1 LKDFDVHGRLFEA
14 GSCSKQVDKN
24 VGHFESRE
32 IMGELADFDS
42 ILVFGMLAPG
52 NQPSVANGRSE
63 DSKTQVIGRIGN
75 LYRAGWEDWIYGAN
89 CFDHTVAGPSRDRQ
103 YQVWK

>member
-1 LKDFDVHGRLFEA
+1 MFTGDY
-14 GSCSKQVDKN
+14 SKQAVVPNKSIKTWGILK
-24 VGHFESRE
+24 VEKSWGSSL
-32 IMGELADFDS
+32 IAVP
-42 ILVFGMLAPG
+42 ILVFEMLAPG

-63 DSKTQVIGRIGN
+63 YSKTQVIGRIGN

-103 YQVWK
+103 DQVWK